1 MKLLTFTAIGFVALV
16 ALCVTAMAGSTCYT
30 VGSQTYCNGTGDNA
44 GASSSGYSIGNN
56 QYYSGRD
63 ANGRQWQQSCY
74 YIGNTRYCN

>member
-1 MKLLTFTAIGFVALV
+1 MKRALIVLAMMTLSTTAW
-16 ALCVTAMAGSTCYT
+16 AGSTCYT

-74 YIGNTRYCN
+74 YIGATRHCN